1 MCVISDKIKF
11 CTCVDATIDIR
22 KRNHYWVLIRYNKR
36 KVPILLGEIAI
47 GYNHISANRKE
58 NQEVISKVLSETD
71 AFDKPIR
78 FKEKDILQIVLHNH
92 SKNHMDVLK
101 FKLEYKSGQWQVF
114 DSNDFLY
121 IKNHFDETDSGE
133 IKEII

>member
-11 CTCVDATIDIR
+11 CTCVDATIDV
-22 KRNHYWVLIRYNKR
+22 KKLNHYWVLIRYNKR
-36 KVPILLGEIAI
+36 KVPIHLGEITI

-58 NQEVISKVLSETD
+58 NQEVICKVLSEKD

-78 FKEKDILQIVLHNH
+78 FKEKDIFQIVLHNH
-92 SKNHMDVLK
+92 SENHKDVLK
-101 FKLEYKSGQWQVF
+101 FKLEYKSGQWQTF
-114 DSNDFLY
+114 DSKDFLY